1 MKKRILSAILALTT
15 AAALAACA
23 TTTPPAGNSPAE
35 EAAEESAEA
44 AEETAEGA
52 EAGETAAAEDE
63 LAAIQAA
70 VVITVGIEGTYPPY
84 CYHDES
90 GALVGF
96 EVETA
101 QAIAEKLGVK
111 AEFVEADWDSL
122 IAGMQAGRFNVM
134 LNDVTPTEER
144 KESFDFTEPYT
155 YVHDVLIVESGNE
168 DIKTFED
175 LKGRNTSNT
184 ISSTFAQIAESYGAK
199 VTPIDTFE
207 QSVEMVAS
215 GRAEATINS
224 ELVFADYMK
233 NNPDAPLKVVASTEE
248 VAVTAIPVS
257 KGQQNLVDALNKA
270 IDELRE
276 DGTLGEL
283 SVKYFD
289 VDVTVQ
295 PE

>member
-1 MKKRILSAILALTT
+1 MKKKIIALMLAMTT
-15 AAALAACA
+15 AAALAACG
-23 TTTPPAGNSPAE
+23 TTTQAPADSAQSAESAETAEAAGE
-35 EAAEESAEA
+35 EAAE
-44 AEETAEGA
+44 
-52 EAGETAAAEDE
+52 AGSETAAAGDE

-70 VVITVGIEGTYPPY
+70 GVITVGIEGTYPPY

-101 QAIAEKLGVK
+101 EAIAAKLGVK

>member
-1 MKKRILSAILALTT
+1 MKKKIIALMLAMTT
-15 AAALAACA
+15 AAALAACG
-23 TTTPPAGNSPAE
+23 TTTQAPADSAQSAESAETAEAAGE
-35 EAAEESAEA
+35 EAAE
-44 AEETAEGA
+44 
-52 EAGETAAAEDE
+52 AGSETAAAGDE

-70 VVITVGIEGTYPPY
+70 GVITVGIEGTYPPY

-101 QAIAEKLGVK
+101 EAIAAKLGVK

-144 KESFDFTEPYT
+144 KQAFDFTEPYT
-155 YVHDVLIVESGNE
+155 YVHDVLIVGIDNE
-168 DIKTFED
+168 DIKSFED

-184 ISSTFAQIAESYGAK
+184 ISSTFAQIAESYGAT

-224 ELVFADYMK
+224 ELVYADYMK

-257 KGQQNLVDALNKA
+257 KGQQALVDALNKA

-276 DGTLGEL
+276 EGTLGEI
-283 SVKYFD
+283 SEKYFG
-289 VDVTVQ
+289 VDVTVL

>member
-1 MKKRILSAILALTT
+1 M
-15 AAALAACA
+15 
-23 TTTPPAGNSPAE
+23 
-35 EAAEESAEA
+35 
-44 AEETAEGA
+44 
-52 EAGETAAAEDE
+52 
-63 LAAIQAA
+63 
-70 VVITVGIEGTYPPY
+70 ITVGIEGTYPPY

-155 YVHDVLIVESGNE
+155 YVHDVLIVEAGNE